1 MEAHIDTT
9 CPKTVI
15 KCKYSEFGCEHEVSK
30 LELNIVSFFH
40 HPLLHVKGG
49 KISTYIVSQ
58 QSLDFYND
66 T

>member
-1 MEAHIDTT
+1 MEAHTQTT

-15 KCKYSEFGCEHEVSK
+15 KCKFGCEHEVSK
-30 LELNIVSFFH
+30 FELNIVYFFH
-40 HPLLHVKGG
+40 HPLLHVMGG
-49 KISTYIVSQ
+49 KISTYVVSM